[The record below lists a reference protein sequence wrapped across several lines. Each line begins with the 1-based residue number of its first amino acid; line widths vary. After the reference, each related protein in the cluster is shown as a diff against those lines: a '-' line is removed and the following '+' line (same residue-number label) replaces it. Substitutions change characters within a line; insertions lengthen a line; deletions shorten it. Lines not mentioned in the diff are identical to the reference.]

1 MCQDALHRNLPENNT
16 LTHLLLR
23 HVFRRA
29 KTSQAN
35 LGRAVAFAQA
45 SKTLRWIG
53 IEVNRVL
60 RCWEVVHSKQE
71 ESSGKDVQTTTLV
84 NTSEMAGRQVIAK
97 EQMDKFRSYDGC

>member
-1 MCQDALHRNLPENNT
+1 M
-16 LTHLLLR
+16 
-23 HVFRRA
+23 

-53 IEVNRVL
+53 IEVKGLL
-60 RCWEVVHSKQE
+60 RCWEVVHSKQG

-84 NTSEMAGRQVIAK
+84 NMSEMAGRQVIAQ
-97 EQMDKFRSYDGC
+97 EQMDEFRS

>member
-23 HVFRRA
+23 HVFRRRV

-35 LGRAVAFAQA
+35 LAPVATLAQI

-53 IEVNRVL
+53 IEVNGVL

-84 NTSEMAGRQVIAK
+84 NMSEMAGRQVIAQ
-97 EQMDKFRSYDGC
+97 EQMDEFRS